1 MVTTQVTSKADP
13 TWSPSSKD
21 MVIPATKEE
30 DKAFQ
35 EAKATAQSNSDGKE
49 AQKSHSNDLKVQR
62 YFSWGF
68 I

>member
-13 TWSPSSKD
+13 TWSPNSKD

-35 EAKATAQSNSDGKE
+35 EAKATAKSNSDGKE
-49 AQKSHSNDLKVQR
+49 AQERHSNDLKVQR
-62 YFSWGF
+62 DYTWGF